1 MLVAHLRTRLER
13 IDESLDELSYFAN
26 GDCSIDEY
34 EMIFGSLISTIV
46 DGSQRCK
53 DYIGRKEFADWL
65 KKHPEIL
72 G

>member
-1 MLVAHLRTRLER
+1 
-13 IDESLDELSYFAN
+13 LDELSYFAN
-26 GDCSIDEY
+26 GDCSINEY
-34 EMIFGSLISTIV
+34 EMIFGSLIFTIV